1 MKKRGEG
8 AGTISYVKLKSLTG
22 DASFTSSTTKE
33 AFKVTTLTSM
43 RFRQT
48 PPADTAVEEGWVGI
62 GCLEQKLVLEFPGGA
77 TSSPLKKWR
86 WFKVETKE
94 PNSKKYTA
102 GDPFVRLSA
111 EKKHLEM
118 FSLLAYFLLSRM
130 AVMYRDGD
138 SPAALAGRAL
148 GEWEQYLGV
157 RAEDPSSLHT
167 GAFGEI
173 YVLKLLISE
182 IGPGVVLGWDG
193 PCGGSQDVRVDAGS
207 ALAVG
212 VEIKTIGADADSLQI
227 NGTEQLAAPG
237 MLFGVRLGESDARM
251 YQGSLKSLIADVES
265 SLSQHQK
272 ELAEFTKRLEYL
284 SLDEESEHYSSTRSI
299 AEVEYWDMRDLP
311 QVRVSGPGKEKL
323 WPVRSTLRP
332 GQGAKM
338 VAGTKIKPILDG
350 CGASADGSA
359 SL

>member
-1 MKKRGEG
+1 M
-8 AGTISYVKLKSLTG
+8 ISHVKLKNLTG

-33 AFKVTTLTSM
+33 AFKGTTPTSM
-43 RFRQT
+43 GFTQR
-48 PPADTAVEEGWVGI
+48 PPTDTAVEEGWVGI
-62 GCLEQKLVLEFPGGA
+62 GCLEQKLVLEFPGDAGI
-77 TSSPLKKWR
+77 SPLKKWR
-86 WFKVETKE
+86 WFNAETKE
-94 PNSKKYTA
+94 PSSRKYTA

-157 RAEDPSSLHT
+157 RAEDPSSLYT

-182 IGPGVVLGWDG
+182 IGPGVVQGWDG
-193 PCGGSQDVRVDAGS
+193 PTGGSQDVRVDVGS

-227 NGTEQLAAPG
+227 NGTDQLASPG
-237 MLFGVRLGESDARM
+237 MLFAVRLGESGAPV
-251 YQGSLKSLIADVES
+251 YQGSLKSLIAEVER
-265 SLSQHQK
+265 SLSQDPK

-284 SLDEESEHYSSTRSI
+284 SLDEESEHYNSTRYI
-299 AEVEYWDMRDLP
+299 AEVEYWDMWDLP
-311 QVRVSGPGKEKL
+311 RVSVSGPGKERL

-338 VAGTKIKPILDG
+338 VAGTKIKPILAG

>member
-1 MKKRGEG
+1 M
-8 AGTISYVKLKSLTG
+8 ILYVKLKNLTG

-33 AFKVTTLTSM
+33 AFKGTTPTSM
-43 RFRQT
+43 GFMQR
-48 PPADTAVEEGWVGI
+48 PPTDTAVKEGWVGI

-86 WFKVETKE
+86 WFKVETKK
-94 PNSKKYTA
+94 PNSRKYTT
-102 GDPFVRLSA
+102 GDSFVRLSA
-111 EKKHLEM
+111 ENRHLEM

-138 SPAALAGRAL
+138 SPAALAERAL

-167 GAFGEI
+167 GAFGEL
-173 YVLKLLISE
+173 YLLKILISE
-182 IGPGVVLGWDG
+182 IGPGVVQGWDG
-193 PCGGSQDVRVDAGS
+193 PTGGSQDVRVDVGG

-227 NGTEQLAAPG
+227 NGTDQLASPG
-237 MLFGVRLGESDARM
+237 MLFAVRLGESDARM
-251 YQGSLKSLIADVES
+251 YQGSLKSLIAEVEY
-265 SLSQHQK
+265 SLSQHP
-272 ELAEFTKRLEYL
+272 ECLSEFTKRLEYL
-284 SLDEESEHYSSTRSI
+284 SLDKDSEHYSSTRSI
-299 AEVEYWDMRDLP
+299 AEVEYWDMLDLP
-311 QVRVSGPGKEKL
+311 RVSVSGPGKERL

-332 GQGAKM
+332 GPGTKL

-350 CGASADGSA
+350 CGAPADGSA

>member
-1 MKKRGEG
+1 M
-8 AGTISYVKLKSLTG
+8 ISYVKLKTLTG

-33 AFKVTTLTSM
+33 AFKGTTPTSM
-43 RFRQT
+43 GFTQL
-48 PPADTAVEEGWVGI
+48 PPTDAAVEEGWVGI
-62 GCLEQKLVLEFPGGA
+62 GCLKETLVLEFPADAG
-77 TSSPLKKWR
+77 SSPLKKWR
-86 WFKVETKE
+86 WFNAETRE
-94 PNSKKYTA
+94 PNSRKYTK

-157 RAEDPSSLHT
+157 RAEDPSSLYT

-182 IGPGVVLGWDG
+182 IGPGVVQDWDG
-193 PCGGSQDVRVDAGS
+193 PTGESQDVRVDVGCAS
-207 ALAVG
+207 AVG
-212 VEIKTIGADADSLQI
+212 VEVKTIGADADSLQI
-227 NGTEQLAAPG
+227 NGTDQLASPG
-237 MLFGVRLGESDARM
+237 MLFAVRLGESDARM
-251 YQGSLKSLIADVES
+251 YQGSLKSLIAEVER
-265 SLSQHQK
+265 SLSQHP
-272 ELAEFTKRLEYL
+272 EAREEFTKRLGYL
-284 SLDEESEHYSSTRSI
+284 SLDEESEHYNSTRSI

-311 QVRVSGPGKEKL
+311 RVSVSGPGKENL

-332 GQGAKM
+332 GPGAKL
-338 VAGTKIKPILDG
+338 VAGTKIKPILAG
-350 CGASADGSA
+350 CGASTNGDGT
-359 SL
+359 L